1 VTRCRGQ
8 ASVEYLVASVIVLC
22 LVALP
27 VRNGQSAVGLLL
39 SAMAAAFGRL
49 SAFLSLPGG

>member
-1 VTRCRGQ
+1 MTRCRGQ